1 MNFGERL
8 KRLREAQGLS
18 LRQLESASGV
28 HFTTLARYEKM
39 DPNARVSIQELC
51 RLADALQVSL
61 DELAG
66 RVPPARPP
74 RDSLEARLDRL
85 EALLGEVPD
94 RVAERLAAPA
104 SPPEDQLLARRRRR
118 GYEVSEGDRARL
130 EVRDGTEPGGS
141 ASEGAGDPVSPAR
154 GRRRRSP
161 PDGEEAVGTPEPPG

>member
-8 KRLREAQGLS
+8 KRLRENQGLS
-18 LRQLESASGV
+18 LRQLESVSGV

-66 RVPPARPP
+66 RVPPARPAP
-74 RDSLEARLDRL
+74 DSLEARLDRL

-104 SPPEDQLLARRRRR
+104 SIPADELLARRRLR
-118 GYEVSEGDRARL
+118 GYEVLEGDRTGL
-130 EVRDGTEPGGS
+130 QVRDAAEPGGA
-141 ASEGAGDPVSPAR
+141 ASEGSGEPVPPAR
-154 GRRRRSP
+154 ERRRRTP
-161 PDGEEAVGTPEPPG
+161 PDGEEAPGTPEPPR